1 MKTWDEIE
9 LLEKESLPLW
19 KNRDFIIIY
28 LALFISGAGDG
39 ISKIAL
45 LKLSYQFSRAPGAAE
60 GSAAAVGLFFACLT
74 LPGIFAGFLSGALA
88 DRFSK
93 KKVFVTAR
101 ICLGTITS
109 GFVLAYLWE
118 SLFLIYVLAFLTG
131 TFVSF
136 QDGPFRAYLSEIF
149 PADRLSNVNTAVS
162 SARSLSVFVGYA
174 AGGVIMAAGNVTLA
188 FLIVAAVFFIAAI
201 MMGFLPLTL
210 PKLLEGSLNVG
221 AVWRDIKSGIIYLVH
236 SPLHRFL
243 AVFFVSL
250 FGIYCFGGGL
260 IMPFC
265 KKVLAAVYQIK
276 DTTALAFIQGA
287 FGLGAFI
294 SGFFI
299 PAFMK
304 RYGYLRTLL
313 VGAFL
318 CVMEL
323 LAFAAITNLYAL
335 VAITTITAAF
345 APMLLVPLFTFMQE
359 KTEPRFMGRAMG
371 AMDTAILF
379 AVSFSFFFGGVLGDV
394 LGVRTVFFI
403 TGITILGF
411 ALICPFLP
419 VYKRVR
425 QIEMAENSL

>member
-1 MKTWDEIE
+1 MKTWDEAE
-9 LLEKESLPLW
+9 LIEKESLPLW

-28 LALFISGAGDG
+28 LALFISGVGDG

-45 LKLSYQFSRAPGAAE
+45 LKLTYKLSKASAAAE

-101 ICLGTITS
+101 ICLGTITV

-118 SLFLIYVLAFLTG
+118 SLFLVYALAFLTG

-174 AGGVIMAAGNVTLA
+174 AGGVIMVVGNVTQA
-188 FLIVAAVFFIAAI
+188 FLIVAAAFFISAVL
-201 MMGFLPLTL
+201 MGFLPLTL
-210 PKLLEGSLNVG
+210 PKLIEGSINAD
-221 AVWRDIKSGIIYLVH
+221 AVWRDIKSGIIYLVR

-243 AVFFVSL
+243 AFFFVSL

-265 KKVLAAVYQIK
+265 KEVLAKIHQIE

-299 PAFMK
+299 PGFMK
-304 RYGYLRTLL
+304 KYGYLRTLM
-313 VGAFL
+313 VGASL
-318 CVMEL
+318 CVVEL
-323 LAFAAITNLYAL
+323 LAFASIKNLYYL
-335 VAITTITAAF
+335 MVTVTITAAF
-345 APMLLVPLFTFMQE
+345 VPMLLVPLFTFMQE

-371 AMDTAILF
+371 AMDTVILF
-379 AVSFSFFFGGVLGDV
+379 AASLSFFFGGVLGDV
-394 LGVRTVFFI
+394 LGVKTVFFI
-403 TGITILGF
+403 TGVTILGF
-411 ALICPFLP
+411 VLICPFLP
-419 VYKRVR
+419 IYKRVR